1 MTVWSRMNIAIFYYF
16 SLPSASSLP
25 YSVHGI
31 KLKIMLVDMAKTYF
45 LKKKKKSKHQTKY

>member
-1 MTVWSRMNIAIFYYF
+1 MNIAIFYYF

-25 YSVHGI
+25 YSLHGI

-45 LKKKKKSKHQTKY
+45 LKKKKKSKNQTKY

>member
-16 SLPSASSLP
+16 CLPSASSLA

-31 KLKIMLVDMAKTYF
+31 KLKIMLVEMAKKYF
-45 LKKKKKSKHQTKY
+45 FKKKKE